1 MELLDNISEALEE
14 GNRKQV
20 LSLIKKALDEGIP
33 ADDILN
39 NGLLKGMDRI
49 AELYKINQI
58 FVPHVIMV
66 TSAMN
71 AGTNLLR
78 PYLSPEFTEFKGRAV
93 FGTVRGDIHDI
104 GKSLCS
110 IMAKNR
116 GIEIIDLGTDVVAE
130 DFIEAAIKYD
140 CDIIGMSAL
149 LTTSMKEMEKVIKA
163 AEAAGIRDKVSIM
176 IGGAPVS
183 QKFADRIGA
192 DFFTKDFIDCADTA
206 VEICKAKRCE

>member
-1 MELLDNISEALEE
+1 MILFDEISEALEE
-14 GNRKQV
+14 GDRKLV
-20 LSLIKKALDEGIP
+20 VSLVKEALDEGVP

-39 NGLLKGMDRI
+39 HGLLKGMDEI
-49 AELYKINQI
+49 VELYRINQI

-71 AGTNLLR
+71 AGTALLE
-78 PYLSPEFTEFKGRAV
+78 PYLSPEMTEVRGRAV

-104 GKSLCS
+104 GKSLCV

-116 GIEIIDLGTDVVAE
+116 GIDIIDLGTDVRAE
-130 DFIEAAIKYD
+130 EFIDAAIKND
-140 CDIIGMSAL
+140 CDIIGLSAL
-149 LTTSMKEMEKVIKA
+149 LTTSMKEMEKVVKA
-163 AEAAGIRDKVSIM
+163 AETAGIRDRIKIM

-192 DFFTKDFIDCADTA
+192 DYYTKDFIDCADTA